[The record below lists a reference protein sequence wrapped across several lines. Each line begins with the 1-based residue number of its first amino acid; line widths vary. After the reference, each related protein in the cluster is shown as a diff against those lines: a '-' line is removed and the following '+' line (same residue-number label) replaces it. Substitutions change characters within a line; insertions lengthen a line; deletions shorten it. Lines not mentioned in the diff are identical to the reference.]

1 MGHFLA
7 RPLKEKLALGFKVSL
22 QRSCAEEGAEKRFR
36 MAGNIKINQRQV
48 DFGKPKCAAL
58 QPSVE
63 FDLRPMEL
71 PVVVRHR
78 CKLAFKRLH
87 FFELVFVRV
96 VAVSPAAYHQF
107 FVLAA
112 QAELGLVALCAA
124 RSHQRMAH
132 NSLL

>member
-1 MGHFLA
+1 M
-7 RPLKEKLALGFKVSL
+7 KEKLALGFKVD
-22 QRSCAEEGAEKRFR
+22 KRQ
-36 MAGNIKINQRQV
+36 I
-48 DFGKPKCAAL
+48 DFCEPKCAAL
-58 QPSVE
+58 EPSVK
-63 FDLRPMEL
+63 FDLCPVEL

-124 RSHQRMAH
+124 RSHQRMAQ
-132 NSLL
+132 NPLL